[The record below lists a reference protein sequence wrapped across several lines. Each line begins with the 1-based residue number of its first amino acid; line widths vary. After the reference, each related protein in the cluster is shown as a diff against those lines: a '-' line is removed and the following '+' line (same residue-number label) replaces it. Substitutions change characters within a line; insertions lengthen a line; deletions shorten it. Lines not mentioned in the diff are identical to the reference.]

1 MNAKPHLS
9 AKDIRDVV
17 GDIDDLKAAAIA
29 DMDPS
34 IEELEEAVAWAQ
46 AESDVM
52 GELERSSNAVVA
64 ALYELLV
71 SELPPEEERER
82 PAP

>member
-1 MNAKPHLS
+1 MNANPRLS
-9 AKDIRDVV
+9 VKDIREVV
-17 GDIDDLKAAAIA
+17 GNIDDLKAAAIA
-29 DMDPS
+29 EMAPS

-46 AESDVM
+46 GESDVM
-52 GELERSSNAVVA
+52 AELEQPSDAVVA
-64 ALYELLV
+64 ALHDLLV